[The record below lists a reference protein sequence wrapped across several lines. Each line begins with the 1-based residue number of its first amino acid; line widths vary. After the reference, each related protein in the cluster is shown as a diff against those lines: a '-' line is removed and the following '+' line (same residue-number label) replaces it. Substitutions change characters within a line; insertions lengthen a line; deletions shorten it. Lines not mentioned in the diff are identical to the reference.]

1 MLKIIF
7 TILFAL
13 LEIPFF
19 IKFLK
24 AHRECELTREVA
36 ILIIMTII
44 GLIIFGLYRVTV
56 SIL

>member
-7 TILFAL
+7 ITLFAL
-13 LEIPFF
+13 LEVPFF

-36 ILIIMTII
+36 VLIIMAII
-44 GLIIFGLYRVTV
+44 ALIIFG
-56 SIL
+56 IFMIG

>member
-7 TILFAL
+7 ITLFAL
-13 LEIPFF
+13 LEVPFF

-36 ILIIMTII
+36 ILIIMAII
-44 GLIIFGLYRVTV
+44 ALIIFG
-56 SIL
+56 IFMIG

>member
-7 TILFAL
+7 ITLFVL

-36 ILIIMTII
+36 ILIIMAII
-44 GLIIFGLYRVTV
+44 GLIIFG
-56 SIL
+56 IFMIG

>member
-1 MLKIIF
+1 MMIKIVFI
-7 TILFAL
+7 TLFAL
-13 LEIPFF
+13 LEILFF

-44 GLIIFGLYRVTV
+44 ALIIFG
-56 SIL
+56 IFMIG

>member
-7 TILFAL
+7 ITFFAL

-24 AHRECELTREVA
+24 AHRECEITREVA
-36 ILIIMTII
+36 ILIIMAIL
-44 GLIIFGLYRVTV
+44 GLIIFGIFMLG
-56 SIL
+56 

>member
-7 TILFAL
+7 ITFFTL

-24 AHRECELTREVA
+24 AHRECELTREVT
-36 ILIIMTII
+36 ILIIMII
-44 GLIIFGLYRVTV
+44 IALIIFG
-56 SIL
+56 IFMIG

>member
-7 TILFAL
+7 ITVFAL

-24 AHRECELTREVA
+24 AHRECELTRETA
-36 ILIIMTII
+36 ILIIMAII
-44 GLIIFGLYRVTV
+44 ALIIFG
-56 SIL
+56 IFMIG

>member
-7 TILFAL
+7 MFAL
-13 LEIPFF
+13 LEVPFF

-36 ILIIMTII
+36 ILIIMAII
-44 GLIIFGLYRVTV
+44 ALIIFG
-56 SIL
+56 IFMIG

>member
-1 MLKIIF
+1 MMIKIVFI
-7 TILFAL
+7 TLFAL

-36 ILIIMTII
+36 ILIIMAIL
-44 GLIIFGLYRVTV
+44 GLIIFG
-56 SIL
+56 IFMIG